1 MTKSWHG
8 GRSNSSARA
17 RTSTKLLSQA
27 HFPKDSA
34 NGFYFSVISLVPQK
48 CTAAPRHGT
57 TPTLVSGIRLGET
70 WPVLVRSAW
79 TRRGRHLHWCPVRG
93 SRVTK
98 ARSPLV
104 LVSVYPPWRALN
116 SLRPASLTGGAR
128 RCERVAAAVMT
139 VSCCHVTCAWHLNS
153 DSVAGNAHDINI
165 STLS

>member
-1 MTKSWHG
+1 MTKSWRG
-8 GRSNSSARA
+8 GRSNSSACA

-79 TRRGRHLHWCPVRG
+79 TRRGLHLHWCPVRG
-93 SRVTK
+93 SLVTK

-128 RCERVAAAVMT
+128 RCERVAAADSWINFRLT
-139 VSCCHVTCAWHLNS
+139 LAWHIFPKLTTETKE
-153 DSVAGNAHDINI
+153 IKYRKWF
-165 STLS
+165 